1 MEYISISGAKEGNLK
16 NISVDLPRNKWIVLT
31 GVSGSGKTTLAMDVL
46 YQECQRQYLEAIG
59 YQGIRKPDIDAIR
72 NVSPAIQIQQQAY
85 NKNPRST
92 VGTVTDIY
100 TDLRMLYEKLST
112 RDCPACGKEF
122 SSADCREETEKS
134 ADDFKVFQY
143 CPHCA
148 QRMEKLTR
156 THFSYNTREG
166 ACATCQGLGEVMTVA
181 EGKVLH
187 EELSLEE
194 GTVIFWEKRYRDYQ
208 LESFYAACDHYGI
221 PLRKNTPVKDFTPSQ
236 RVLLLQGAESEAV
249 RRLVPDVPVPRT
261 IAEGRFEGVLPNLCR
276 RRADQKGA
284 SKLREAYFE
293 SSICPECHGERL
305 NELSRSVT
313 VKGTRLPELSGS
325 SLTGLV
331 DWIRELDA
339 NLTHSEQLLA
349 GVYVT
354 DLKTKLKRM
363 LKLGLGYLSL
373 DRQTMTLSGGEVQRL
388 RLAAVLDSD
397 LTGVIYIL
405 DEPTISLHPKDTAG
419 LLTVLRSLRDKG
431 NTVLVIEHDTAVMA
445 AADYLIDIGP
455 GAGKYGGEVIGSGTL
470 QQIKDQATSVTG
482 AYLNSNPE
490 PREIFRKGSGDFIEV
505 SQANK
510 HNLRNLTVRFPIG
523 CLICVTGV
531 SGSGKSTLV
540 FDVLAKGDTAPS
552 EEADQVSGTGSFD
565 RIVVVEQAPLT
576 RMKRSNVATYSDA
589 YTEIRK
595 IFGQQQTAIDKGMTA
610 NHFSFNV
617 KGGRCD
623 HCEGLGVVTNN
634 LLFFEDQQVPC
645 PVCLGKRFKDEVLS
659 VTYRGHSITAVL
671 GLSVEEG
678 AELFADSPK
687 ISAILKLLQEV
698 GLGYLELG
706 QTTTT
711 LSGGEAQR
719 LKLAVELLANRG
731 KKKLYLIDEPT
742 TGLHPLDVEKFL
754 RLLDRMVDS
763 GSTVIVVEHN
773 QQIIAAADWIID
785 LGPGGGTA
793 GGKVIAE
800 GTPSDIRKDKN
811 SVTGKFI

>member
-1 MEYISISGAKEGNLK
+1 MKDISIIGAKEGNLK
-16 NISVDLPRNKWIVLT
+16 NITVDLPRNKWIVLT

-59 YQGIRKPDIDAIR
+59 YQGIRKPNIDAIR

-92 VGTVTDIY
+92 VGTATDIY
-100 TDLRMLYEKLST
+100 TDLRMLFEKLST
-112 RDCPACGKEF
+112 RDCAACGKEF
-122 SSADCREETEKS
+122 SSAECREETEKT

-143 CPHCA
+143 CPHCD

-187 EELSLEE
+187 EELSLEA
-194 GTVIFWEKRYRDYQ
+194 GAVVFWEKRYREYQ

-221 PLRKNTPVKDFTPSQ
+221 PLKTNTPVKDFTPTQ

-249 RRLVPDVPVPRT
+249 GRRYPAVPVPRT
-261 IAEGRFEGVLPNLCR
+261 VAEGRYEGVLPNLWR
-276 RRADQKGA
+276 RMADKKGS

-293 SSICPECHGERL
+293 SVICPECQGERL
-305 NELSRSVT
+305 NGLSRNVT

-325 SLTGLV
+325 ALTDLLDWVSKLEESLQ
-331 DWIRELDA
+331 
-339 NLTHSEQLLA
+339 HSEQLLA
-349 GVYVT
+349 GVYVA
-354 DLKTKLKRM
+354 DLQTKLKRI
-363 LKLGLGYLSL
+363 LKLGLGCLSL
-373 DRQTMTLSGGEVQRL
+373 DRQTMTLSGGEAQRL

-405 DEPTISLHPKDTAG
+405 DEPTISLHPKDTEG
-419 LLTVLRSLRDKG
+419 LLIILRALRDKG
-431 NTVLVIEHDTAVMA
+431 NTVLVIEHDTAVME

-455 GAGKYGGEVIGSGTL
+455 GAGKYGGEVVGSGTL
-470 QQIKDQATSVTG
+470 QQIKEQATSVTG
-482 AYLNSNPE
+482 AYLNSKPE
-490 PREIFRKGSGDFIEV
+490 PRKLFRKATGDAIEV
-505 SQANK
+505 SQVDK
-510 HNLRNLTVRFPIG
+510 HNLRNLRVRFPVG

-540 FDVLAKGDTAPS
+540 FDVLAKGDTVQS
-552 EEADQVSGTGSFD
+552 QQTNQVSGTDSFD

-595 IFGQQQTAIDKGMTA
+595 IFGRQQTAIEKGMTT

-634 LLFFEDQQVPC
+634 LLFFEDQEIPC
-645 PVCLGKRFKDEVLS
+645 PVCSGKRFKDEVLS

-719 LKLAVELLANRG
+719 LKLAVELLASQG
-731 KKKLYLIDEPT
+731 KKNLYLIDEPT

-754 RLLDRMVDS
+754 KLLDRMVDS
-763 GSTVIVVEHN
+763 GSTVVVVEHN
-773 QQIIAAADWIID
+773 QQIIGAADWIID
-785 LGPGGGTA
+785 LGPGGGDA
-793 GGKVIAE
+793 GGKIIAE
-800 GTPSDIRKDKN
+800 GTPPDIRKNPN

>member
-122 SSADCREETEKS
+122 SSADCREETEKT

>member
-1 MEYISISGAKEGNLK
+1 M
-16 NISVDLPRNKWIVLT
+16 
-31 GVSGSGKTTLAMDVL
+31 
-46 YQECQRQYLEAIG
+46 
-59 YQGIRKPDIDAIR
+59 
-72 NVSPAIQIQQQAY
+72 
-85 NKNPRST
+85 
-92 VGTVTDIY
+92 
-100 TDLRMLYEKLST
+100 
-112 RDCPACGKEF
+112 
-122 SSADCREETEKS
+122 
-134 ADDFKVFQY
+134 
-143 CPHCA
+143 
-148 QRMEKLTR
+148 
-156 THFSYNTREG
+156 
-166 ACATCQGLGEVMTVA
+166 
-181 EGKVLH
+181 
-187 EELSLEE
+187 
-194 GTVIFWEKRYRDYQ
+194 
-208 LESFYAACDHYGI
+208 
-221 PLRKNTPVKDFTPSQ
+221 
-236 RVLLLQGAESEAV
+236 
-249 RRLVPDVPVPRT
+249 
-261 IAEGRFEGVLPNLCR
+261 
-276 RRADQKGA
+276 
-284 SKLREAYFE
+284 
-293 SSICPECHGERL
+293 
-305 NELSRSVT
+305 
-313 VKGTRLPELSGS
+313 KGTRLSELSGS

-373 DRQTMTLSGGEVQRL
+373 DRQTMTLSGGEAQRL

-470 QQIKDQATSVTG
+470 QQIKDQAASVTG

-490 PREIFRKGSGDFIEV
+490 PREIFRKGSGTFIEV

-552 EEADQVSGTGSFD
+552 EDPNRVSGTGSFD

-595 IFGQQQTAIDKGMTA
+595 IFGRQQTAIEKGMTA

-617 KGGRCD
+617 KGGCCD

-634 LLFFEDQQVPC
+634 LLFFEDQEVPC
-645 PVCLGKRFKDEVLS
+645 PVCSGRRFKDEVLS
-659 VTYRGHSITAVL
+659 VAYRGHSITAVL

-687 ISAILKLLQEV
+687 ISAILELLQEV

-719 LKLAVELLANRG
+719 LKLAVELLVNQG
-731 KKKLYLIDEPT
+731 KKNLYLIDEPT

-754 RLLDRMVDS
+754 KLLDRMVGS
-763 GSTVIVVEHN
+763 GSTVVVVEHN
-773 QQIIAAADWIID
+773 QQIIGAADWIID

>member
-122 SSADCREETEKS
+122 SSADCREETEKT

-181 EGKVLH
+181 EG
-187 EELSLEE
+187 
-194 GTVIFWEKRYRDYQ
+194 RY
-208 LESFYAACDHYGI
+208 
-221 PLRKNTPVKDFTPSQ
+221 
-236 RVLLLQGAESEAV
+236 
-249 RRLVPDVPVPRT
+249 
-261 IAEGRFEGVLPNLCR
+261 EGVLPNLWR
-276 RRADQKGA
+276 RMADQKGA

-293 SSICPECHGERL
+293 SAICPECHGERL

-349 GVYVT
+349 GVYVA
-354 DLKTKLKRM
+354 DLKTKLKRI
-363 LKLGLGYLSL
+363 LKLGMGYLSL
-373 DRQTMTLSGGEVQRL
+373 DRQTMTLSGW
-388 RLAAVLDSD
+388 
-397 LTGVIYIL
+397 
-405 DEPTISLHPKDTAG
+405 
-419 LLTVLRSLRDKG
+419 
-431 NTVLVIEHDTAVMA
+431 
-445 AADYLIDIGP
+445 
-455 GAGKYGGEVIGSGTL
+455 
-470 QQIKDQATSVTG
+470 
-482 AYLNSNPE
+482 
-490 PREIFRKGSGDFIEV
+490 
-505 SQANK
+505 
-510 HNLRNLTVRFPIG
+510 
-523 CLICVTGV
+523 
-531 SGSGKSTLV
+531 
-540 FDVLAKGDTAPS
+540 
-552 EEADQVSGTGSFD
+552 
-565 RIVVVEQAPLT
+565 
-576 RMKRSNVATYSDA
+576 
-589 YTEIRK
+589 
-595 IFGQQQTAIDKGMTA
+595 
-610 NHFSFNV
+610 
-617 KGGRCD
+617 
-623 HCEGLGVVTNN
+623 
-634 LLFFEDQQVPC
+634 
-645 PVCLGKRFKDEVLS
+645 
-659 VTYRGHSITAVL
+659 
-671 GLSVEEG
+671 
-678 AELFADSPK
+678 
-687 ISAILKLLQEV
+687 
-698 GLGYLELG
+698 
-706 QTTTT
+706 
-711 LSGGEAQR
+711 EAQR

-731 KKKLYLIDEPT
+731 KKNLYLIDEPT

>member
-1 MEYISISGAKEGNLK
+1 M
-16 NISVDLPRNKWIVLT
+16 
-31 GVSGSGKTTLAMDVL
+31 
-46 YQECQRQYLEAIG
+46 
-59 YQGIRKPDIDAIR
+59 
-72 NVSPAIQIQQQAY
+72 
-85 NKNPRST
+85 
-92 VGTVTDIY
+92 
-100 TDLRMLYEKLST
+100 
-112 RDCPACGKEF
+112 
-122 SSADCREETEKS
+122 
-134 ADDFKVFQY
+134 
-143 CPHCA
+143 
-148 QRMEKLTR
+148 
-156 THFSYNTREG
+156 
-166 ACATCQGLGEVMTVA
+166 
-181 EGKVLH
+181 
-187 EELSLEE
+187 
-194 GTVIFWEKRYRDYQ
+194 
-208 LESFYAACDHYGI
+208 
-221 PLRKNTPVKDFTPSQ
+221 
-236 RVLLLQGAESEAV
+236 LLLQGAESETV
-249 RRLVPDVPVPRT
+249 RRLFPDVPVPRT
-261 IAEGRFEGVLPNLCR
+261 IAEGRFEGVLPNLWR
-276 RRADQKGA
+276 RMADQKGT

-293 SSICPECHGERL
+293 SAICPECHGERL
-305 NELSRSVT
+305 NELSRNVT
-313 VKGTRLPELSGS
+313 VKRMRLPGLSAS

-349 GVYVT
+349 GVYVA
-354 DLKTKLKRM
+354 DLKTKLKRI

-373 DRQTMTLSGGEVQRL
+373 DRQTMTLSGGEAQRL

-397 LTGVIYIL
+397 LTGVVYIL
-405 DEPTISLHPKDTAG
+405 DEPTISLHPKDTEG

-510 HNLRNLTVRFPIG
+510 HSLRNLTVRFPIG
-523 CLICVTGV
+523 CLVCVTGV

-540 FDVLAKGDTAPS
+540 FDVLAKGDTGPS

-719 LKLAVELLANRG
+719 LKLAVELLANRE
-731 KKKLYLIDEPT
+731 KKNLYLIDEPT

-754 RLLDRMVDS
+754 RLLDRMVGS

>member
-1 MEYISISGAKEGNLK
+1 MDHISIIGAKEGNLK
-16 NISVDLPRNKWIVLT
+16 NITVDLPRNKWIVLT

-59 YQGIRKPDIDAIR
+59 YQGIRKPNIDAIR

-100 TDLRMLYEKLST
+100 TDLRMLFEKLST

-122 SSADCREETEKS
+122 SSAECREETEKT

-143 CPHCA
+143 CPHCD

-166 ACATCQGLGEVMTVA
+166 ACANCQGMGEVLTID
-181 EGKVLH
+181 EKRVLH
-187 EELSLEE
+187 EELALDE
-194 GTVIFWEKRYRDYQ
+194 GAVFFWGKRYRDYQ
-208 LESFYAACDHYGI
+208 LESLVAASEHYGI
-221 PLRKNTPVKDFTPSQ
+221 PLKTNVPVKDFTPAQ

-249 RRLVPDVPVPRT
+249 RRLYPAVPVART
-261 IAEGRFEGVLPNLCR
+261 VAEGRFEGVLPNLWR
-276 RRADQKGA
+276 RMADQKGA

-293 SSICPECHGERL
+293 SVICPECHGERL
-305 NELSRSVT
+305 NKLSRSVT
-313 VKGTRLPELSGS
+313 VNGTRLPELSTS
-325 SLTGLV
+325 SLINLT
-331 DWIRELDA
+331 DWISGLDA
-339 NLTHSEQLLA
+339 NLKQSEQLMV
-349 GVYVT
+349 GVYVA
-354 DLKTKLKRM
+354 DLKTKLKRI

-373 DRQTMTLSGGEVQRL
+373 DRQAMTLSGGEAQRL

-405 DEPTISLHPKDTAG
+405 DEPTISLHPKDTEG

-431 NTVLVIEHDTAVMA
+431 NTVLVIEHDTAVME

-455 GAGKYGGEVIGSGTL
+455 GAGKYGGEVIASGTL

-482 AYLNSNPE
+482 AYLNSKPE
-490 PREIFRKGSGDFIEV
+490 PRELFRKGTGDAIEV
-505 SQANK
+505 IQADK
-510 HNLRNLTVRFPIG
+510 HNLRNLTVRFPVG

-540 FDVLAKGDTAPS
+540 FDVLAKGDKDQSQEPN
-552 EEADQVSGTGSFD
+552 QVSGTGSFD
-565 RIVVVEQAPLT
+565 RIVIVEQAPLT

-595 IFGQQQTAIDKGMTA
+595 IFGRQQTAIEKGMTA

-634 LLFFEDQQVPC
+634 LLFFEDQEVPC
-645 PVCLGKRFKDEVLS
+645 PVCSGKRFKDEVLS
-659 VTYRGHSITAVL
+659 VTYRGYSITAVL
-671 GLSVEEG
+671 GFSVEEG

-687 ISAILKLLQEV
+687 ISAILNLLQEV

-719 LKLAVELLANRG
+719 LKLAVELLANQG
-731 KKKLYLIDEPT
+731 KKNLYLIDEPT

-754 RLLDRMVDS
+754 KLLDRMVDS
-763 GSTVIVVEHN
+763 GSTVVVVEHN
-773 QQIIAAADWIID
+773 QQIIGAADWIID
-785 LGPGGGTA
+785 LGPGGGDA
-793 GGKVIAE
+793 GGRIIAE
-800 GTPSDIRKDKN
+800 GTPSDIRKNPN

>member
-1 MEYISISGAKEGNLK
+1 MEYINISGAKEGNLK

-122 SSADCREETEKS
+122 SSADCREETEKT

-148 QRMEKLTR
+148 QRMEKLTP

-166 ACATCQGLGEVMTVA
+166 ACATCQGLGEVMKVA
-181 EGKVLH
+181 EAKVLH
-187 EELSLEE
+187 EELSPEE
-194 GTVIFWEKRYRDYQ
+194 GAIVFWEKRYLDYQ

-249 RRLVPDVPVPRT
+249 RRLFPDLPIPRT
-261 IAEGRFEGVLPNLCR
+261 MTEGRYEGVLPNLWR
-276 RRADQKGA
+276 RMADQKGT

-293 SSICPECHGERL
+293 SAICPECHGERL

-373 DRQTMTLSGGEVQRL
+373 DRQTMTLSGGEAQRL

-455 GAGKYGGEVIGSGTL
+455 GAGKYGGEVIGAGTL
-470 QQIKDQATSVTG
+470 QQIKGQATSVTG
-482 AYLNSNPE
+482 AYLNSKPE
-490 PREIFRKGSGDFIEV
+490 ACDLFRKGSGDFIEV

-523 CLICVTGV
+523 CLVCVTGV

-540 FDVLAKGDTAPS
+540 FDVLAKGDTGPS

-595 IFGQQQTAIDKGMTA
+595 IFSRQQTAIEKGMTA

-731 KKKLYLIDEPT
+731 KKNLYLIDEPT

>member
-16 NISVDLPRNKWIVLT
+16 NITVDLPRNKWIVLT

-122 SSADCREETEKS
+122 SSADCREETEKT

-166 ACATCQGLGEVMTVA
+166 ACATCQGLREVMTVA

-187 EELSLEE
+187 EELSLEA
-194 GTVIFWEKRYRDYQ
+194 GAVVFWEKRYREYQ

-221 PLRKNTPVKDFTPSQ
+221 PLKTNMPVKGFLPSQ

-261 IAEGRFEGVLPNLCR
+261 VAEGRYEGVLPNLWR
-276 RRADQKGA
+276 RMADQKGA

-293 SSICPECHGERL
+293 SAICPECHGERL

-354 DLKTKLKRM
+354 DLKTKLKRI

-373 DRQTMTLSGGEVQRL
+373 DRQTMTLSGGEAQRL

-470 QQIKDQATSVTG
+470 QQIKDQAASVTG

-523 CLICVTGV
+523 CLVWVTGV

-540 FDVLAKGDTAPS
+540 FDVLAKGDTGPS

-731 KKKLYLIDEPT
+731 KKNLYLIDEPT

>member
-1 MEYISISGAKEGNLK
+1 MDHISIIGAKEGNLK
-16 NISVDLPRNKWIVLT
+16 NITVDLPRNKWIVLT

-59 YQGIRKPDIDAIR
+59 YQGIRKPNIDAIH

-100 TDLRMLYEKLST
+100 TDLRMLFEKLST

-122 SSADCREETEKS
+122 SSAECREETEKT

-143 CPHCA
+143 CPHCNHP
-148 QRMEKLTR
+148 MEKLTR

-166 ACATCQGLGEVMTVA
+166 ACATCQGMGEVLTID
-181 EGKVLH
+181 EKRVLH
-187 EELSLEE
+187 EELALDE
-194 GTVIFWEKRYRDYQ
+194 GAVVFWEKRYRDYQ
-208 LESFYAACDHYGI
+208 LESLVAASEHYGI
-221 PLRKNTPVKDFTPSQ
+221 PLKINVPVKDFTPAQ
-236 RVLLLQGAESEAV
+236 HVLLLQGSESEEV
-249 RRLVPDVPVPRT
+249 HQLFPDVPVPRT
-261 IAEGRFEGVLPNLCR
+261 IAEGRYEGVLPNLWR
-276 RRADQKGA
+276 RMADQKGS
-284 SKLREAYFE
+284 SKLRETYFE
-293 SSICPECHGERL
+293 SVICPECHGERL

-313 VKGTRLPELSGS
+313 VKGTRLPGLSAS
-325 SLTGLV
+325 SLKELM

-339 NLTHSEQLLA
+339 NLMHSEQLLA

-354 DLKTKLKRM
+354 DLKTKLKRI

-373 DRQTMTLSGGEVQRL
+373 DRQTVTLSGGEAQRL

-405 DEPTISLHPKDTAG
+405 DEPTISLHPKDTEG

-470 QQIKDQATSVTG
+470 QQIKEQAASVTG
-482 AYLNSNPE
+482 AYLNSKSE
-490 PREIFRKGSGDFIEV
+490 PRKFFRKGSGDFIEV
-505 SQANK
+505 SQADK

-540 FDVLAKGDTAPS
+540 FDVLAKGDKDQSQEPN
-552 EEADQVSGTGSFD
+552 QVSGTGSFD
-565 RIVVVEQAPLT
+565 RIVIVEQAPLT

-595 IFGQQQTAIDKGMTA
+595 IFGRQQTAIEKGMTA

-634 LLFFEDQQVPC
+634 LLFFEDQEVPC
-645 PVCLGKRFKDEVLS
+645 PVCSGRRFKDDVLS

-687 ISAILKLLQEV
+687 ISAILNLLQEV

-706 QTTTT
+706 QTTKT

-719 LKLAVELLANRG
+719 LKLAVELLANQG
-731 KKKLYLIDEPT
+731 KKNLYLIDEPT

-754 RLLDRMVDS
+754 KLLDRMVDS
-763 GSTVIVVEHN
+763 GSTVVVVEHN
-773 QQIIAAADWIID
+773 QQIIGAADWIID
-785 LGPGGGTA
+785 LGPEGGDA
-793 GGKVIAE
+793 GGRIIAE
-800 GTPSDIRKDKN
+800 GTPSDIRKNPN

>member
-1 MEYISISGAKEGNLK
+1 M
-16 NISVDLPRNKWIVLT
+16 PR
-31 GVSGSGKTTLAMDVL
+31 
-46 YQECQRQYLEAIG
+46 
-59 YQGIRKPDIDAIR
+59 
-72 NVSPAIQIQQQAY
+72 
-85 NKNPRST
+85 
-92 VGTVTDIY
+92 
-100 TDLRMLYEKLST
+100 
-112 RDCPACGKEF
+112 
-122 SSADCREETEKS
+122 
-134 ADDFKVFQY
+134 
-143 CPHCA
+143 
-148 QRMEKLTR
+148 
-156 THFSYNTREG
+156 
-166 ACATCQGLGEVMTVA
+166 
-181 EGKVLH
+181 
-187 EELSLEE
+187 
-194 GTVIFWEKRYRDYQ
+194 
-208 LESFYAACDHYGI
+208 
-221 PLRKNTPVKDFTPSQ
+221 
-236 RVLLLQGAESEAV
+236 
-249 RRLVPDVPVPRT
+249 VPVPRT

-293 SSICPECHGERL
+293 SAICPECHGERL

-354 DLKTKLKRM
+354 DLKTKLKRI

-373 DRQTMTLSGGEVQRL
+373 DRQTMTLSGGEARRL

-540 FDVLAKGDTAPS
+540 FDVLAKGDTGPS

-731 KKKLYLIDEPT
+731 KKNLYLIDEPT

-754 RLLDRMVDS
+754 KLLDRMVGS
-763 GSTVIVVEHN
+763 GSTVVVVEHN

>member
-1 MEYISISGAKEGNLK
+1 M
-16 NISVDLPRNKWIVLT
+16 
-31 GVSGSGKTTLAMDVL
+31 
-46 YQECQRQYLEAIG
+46 
-59 YQGIRKPDIDAIR
+59 
-72 NVSPAIQIQQQAY
+72 
-85 NKNPRST
+85 
-92 VGTVTDIY
+92 
-100 TDLRMLYEKLST
+100 
-112 RDCPACGKEF
+112 
-122 SSADCREETEKS
+122 
-134 ADDFKVFQY
+134 
-143 CPHCA
+143 
-148 QRMEKLTR
+148 
-156 THFSYNTREG
+156 
-166 ACATCQGLGEVMTVA
+166 
-181 EGKVLH
+181 
-187 EELSLEE
+187 
-194 GTVIFWEKRYRDYQ
+194 
-208 LESFYAACDHYGI
+208 
-221 PLRKNTPVKDFTPSQ
+221 
-236 RVLLLQGAESEAV
+236 LLLQGAESETV
-249 RRLVPDVPVPRT
+249 RRLFPDVPVPRT
-261 IAEGRFEGVLPNLCR
+261 IAEGRFEGVLPNLWR
-276 RRADQKGA
+276 RMADQKGA
-284 SKLREAYFE
+284 SKLQKAYFE
-293 SSICPECHGERL
+293 SAVCPECHGERL

-325 SLTGLV
+325 ALKELV
-331 DWIRELDA
+331 DWLSGLAA
-339 NLTHSEQLLA
+339 NLAHSEQLLA

-354 DLKTKLKRM
+354 DLKTKLKRI

-373 DRQTMTLSGGEVQRL
+373 DRQTMTLSGGEAQRL

-405 DEPTISLHPKDTAG
+405 DEPTISLHPKDTEG

-431 NTVLVIEHDTAVMA
+431 NTVLVIEHDTAVME

-455 GAGKYGGEVIGSGTL
+455 GAGKYGGEVIGAGTL
-470 QQIKDQATSVTG
+470 QQIKGQATSVTG
-482 AYLNSNPE
+482 AYLNSKPE
-490 PREIFRKGSGDFIEV
+490 ARDLFRKGSGDFIEV

-523 CLICVTGV
+523 CLVCVTGV

-540 FDVLAKGDTAPS
+540 FVVLAKGDTGPS

-645 PVCLGKRFKDEVLS
+645 PVCLGERFKDEVLS

-687 ISAILKLLQEV
+687 ISAILELLQEV

-719 LKLAVELLANRG
+719 LKLAVELLVNQG
-731 KKKLYLIDEPT
+731 KKESLS
-742 TGLHPLDVEKFL
+742 
-754 RLLDRMVDS
+754 DR
-763 GSTVIVVEHN
+763 
-773 QQIIAAADWIID
+773 
-785 LGPGGGTA
+785 
-793 GGKVIAE
+793 
-800 GTPSDIRKDKN
+800 
-811 SVTGKFI
+811 

>member
-16 NISVDLPRNKWIVLT
+16 NITVDLPRNKWIVLT

-122 SSADCREETEKS
+122 SSADCREETEKT

-166 ACATCQGLGEVMTVA
+166 ACATCQGLREVMTVA

-187 EELSLEE
+187 EELSLEA
-194 GTVIFWEKRYRDYQ
+194 GAVVFWEKRYREYQ

-221 PLRKNTPVKDFTPSQ
+221 PLKTNMPVKGFLPSQ

-261 IAEGRFEGVLPNLCR
+261 VAEGRYEGVLPNLWR
-276 RRADQKGA
+276 RMADQKGA

-293 SSICPECHGERL
+293 SAICPECHGERL

-354 DLKTKLKRM
+354 DLKTKLKRI

-373 DRQTMTLSGGEVQRL
+373 DRQTMTLSGGEAQRL

-490 PREIFRKGSGDFIEV
+490 PREIFRKGSGTFIEV

-523 CLICVTGV
+523 CLVWVTGV

-540 FDVLAKGDTAPS
+540 FDVLAKGDTGPS

-731 KKKLYLIDEPT
+731 KKNLYLIDEPT

>member
-100 TDLRMLYEKLST
+100 TDLRMLYEKMST

-122 SSADCREETEKS
+122 SSADCREETEKT

-194 GTVIFWEKRYRDYQ
+194 GAVIFWEKRYRDYQ

-249 RRLVPDVPVPRT
+249 RRLFPDMPIPRT
-261 IAEGRFEGVLPNLCR
+261 MREGRFEGVLPNLWR
-276 RRADQKGA
+276 RMADQKGA
-284 SKLREAYFE
+284 SKLQKAYFE
-293 SSICPECHGERL
+293 SAVCPECQGERL

-325 SLTGLV
+325 ALKELV
-331 DWIRELDA
+331 DWLSGLAA
-339 NLTHSEQLLA
+339 NLAHSEQLLA

-354 DLKTKLKRM
+354 DLKTKLKRI

-373 DRQTMTLSGGEVQRL
+373 DRQTMTLSGGEAQRL

-397 LTGVIYIL
+397 LTGVAYIL
-405 DEPTISLHPKDTAG
+405 DEPTISLHPKDTEG

-470 QQIKDQATSVTG
+470 QQIKDQAASVTG

-490 PREIFRKGSGDFIEV
+490 PREIFRKGSGTFIEV

-523 CLICVTGV
+523 CLVCVTGV

-540 FDVLAKGDTAPS
+540 FDVLAKGDTGPS

-595 IFGQQQTAIDKGMTA
+595 IFSRQQTAIEKGMTA

-634 LLFFEDQQVPC
+634 LLFFEDQEVPC
-645 PVCLGKRFKDEVLS
+645 PVCSGRRFKDDVLS
-659 VTYRGHSITAVL
+659 MTYRGHSITAVL
-671 GLSVEEG
+671 RLSVEEG

-731 KKKLYLIDEPT
+731 KKNLYLIDEPT

-754 RLLDRMVDS
+754 KLLDRMVDS

>member
-1 MEYISISGAKEGNLK
+1 MDNISIIGAKEGNLK

-59 YQGIRKPDIDAIR
+59 YQGIRKPDIDAVR
-72 NVSPAIQIQQQAY
+72 HVSPAIQIKQQAS

-100 TDLRMLYEKLST
+100 TDLRMLFEKLST
-112 RDCPACGKEF
+112 RDCPACGKKIG
-122 SSADCREETEKS
+122 SADCREETEKT
-134 ADDFKVFQY
+134 ADDFRVFQY
-143 CPHCA
+143 CPHCNH
-148 QRMEKLTR
+148 RMEKLTR

-166 ACATCQGLGEVMTVA
+166 ACAACQGLGEVMTVA
-181 EGKVLH
+181 EGRVVR

-194 GTVIFWEKRYRDYQ
+194 GAVVFWEKRYRDYQ
-208 LESFYAACDHYGI
+208 LESFYAACAHFGI
-221 PLRKNTPVKDFTPSQ
+221 PLKIKKSVKDFTPAQ
-236 RVLLLQGAESEAV
+236 RLLLLQGAESEEV
-249 RRLVPDVPVPRT
+249 RMLFPDAPVPRT
-261 IAEGRFEGVLPNLCR
+261 VAEGRYEGVLPNLWR
-276 RRADQKGA
+276 RMADKKGT
-284 SKLREAYFE
+284 SKLQEAYFE
-293 SSICPECHGERL
+293 SAVCPECHGERL

-313 VKGTRLPELSGS
+313 VKGMRLPELSGS
-325 SLTGLV
+325 SLTGLMA
-331 DWIRELDA
+331 WISRIEERLQD
-339 NLTHSEQLLA
+339 NEKLLA
-349 GVYVT
+349 GVYVA
-354 DLKTKLKRM
+354 DLRTKLKRI

-373 DRQTMTLSGGEVQRL
+373 DRQTMTLSGGEAQRL

-405 DEPTISLHPKDTAG
+405 DEPTISLHPKDTEG
-419 LLTVLRSLRDKG
+419 LLTILRSLRDKG
-431 NTVLVIEHDTAVMA
+431 NTLLVIEHDTAVME

-470 QQIKDQATSVTG
+470 QQLKGQAKSVTG
-482 AYLNSNPE
+482 AYLNSKPE
-490 PREIFRKGSGDFIEV
+490 ARERFRKGSGDFIEV
-505 SQANK
+505 RRADK

-540 FDVLAKGDTAPS
+540 FDVLSKGDTDENDKPN
-552 EEADQVSGTGSFD
+552 QVSGTGSFD

-595 IFGQQQTAIDKGMTA
+595 IFGQQQTAIEKGMTA
-610 NHFSFNV
+610 DHFSFNA

-623 HCEGLGVVTNN
+623 YCEGLGVVTTN
-634 LLFFEDQQVPC
+634 LLFFEDQEVPC
-645 PVCLGKRFKDEVLS
+645 PVCSGKRFKDEVLS

-671 GLSVEEG
+671 GLSVEES
-678 AELFADSPK
+678 AELFSDSPK
-687 ISAILKLLQEV
+687 ISAILNLLQDV

-731 KKKLYLIDEPT
+731 RKNLYLIDEPT

-754 RLLDRMVDS
+754 KLLDRMVDS
-763 GSTVIVVEHN
+763 GSTVVVVEHN
-773 QQIIAAADWIID
+773 QQIIGAADWIID

-793 GGKVIAE
+793 GGEVIAE
-800 GTPSDIRKDKN
+800 GVPSVIRNDKN

>member
-122 SSADCREETEKS
+122 SSADCREETEKT

-194 GTVIFWEKRYRDYQ
+194 GAVIFWEKRYRDYQ

-249 RRLVPDVPVPRT
+249 RRLFPDLPIPRT
-261 IAEGRFEGVLPNLCR
+261 MTEGRYEGVLPNLWR
-276 RRADQKGA
+276 RMADQKGT

-293 SSICPECHGERL
+293 SAICPECHGERL
-305 NELSRSVT
+305 NELSRNVT
-313 VKGTRLPELSGS
+313 VKRMRLPGLSAS

-349 GVYVT
+349 GVYVA
-354 DLKTKLKRM
+354 DLKTKLKRI

-373 DRQTMTLSGGEVQRL
+373 DRQTMTLSGGEAQRL

-490 PREIFRKGSGDFIEV
+490 PREIFRKGSGTFIEMN
-505 SQANK
+505 QTNK
-510 HNLRNLTVRFPIG
+510 HNLRNLTVHFPIG
-523 CLICVTGV
+523 CLVCVTGV

-540 FDVLAKGDTAPS
+540 FDVLAKGDTGPS

-595 IFGQQQTAIDKGMTA
+595 IFSRQQTSIEKGMTA

-634 LLFFEDQQVPC
+634 LLFFEDQEVPC
-645 PVCLGKRFKDEVLS
+645 PVCSGRRFKDEVLS
-659 VTYRGHSITAVL
+659 VAYRGHSITAVL

-687 ISAILKLLQEV
+687 ISAILELLQEV

-719 LKLAVELLANRG
+719 LKLAVELLVNQG
-731 KKKLYLIDEPT
+731 KKNLYLIDEPT

-754 RLLDRMVDS
+754 KLLDRMVGS
-763 GSTVIVVEHN
+763 GSTVVVVEHN
-773 QQIIAAADWIID
+773 QQIIGAADWIID
-785 LGPGGGTA
+785 LGPGGGDA
-793 GGKVIAE
+793 GGTIIAE
-800 GTPSDIRKDKN
+800 GTPSEIRKNEN

>member
-1 MEYISISGAKEGNLK
+1 MDHISIIGAKEGNLK
-16 NISVDLPRNKWIVLT
+16 NITVDLPRNKWIVLT

-59 YQGIRKPDIDAIR
+59 YQGIRKPNIDAIR

-100 TDLRMLYEKLST
+100 TDLRMLFEKLST
-112 RDCPACGKEF
+112 RDCAACGKEF
-122 SSADCREETEKS
+122 SSAECREETEKT

-143 CPHCA
+143 CPHCD

-156 THFSYNTREG
+156 THFSYNTQEG
-166 ACATCQGLGEVMTVA
+166 ACANCQGMGEVMTVA
-181 EGKVLH
+181 EDKVLH
-187 EELSLEE
+187 EELSLEA
-194 GTVIFWEKRYRDYQ
+194 GAVVFLEKRYREYQ

-221 PLRKNTPVKDFTPSQ
+221 PLKTNMPVKDFSPSQ

-249 RRLVPDVPVPRT
+249 RRLFPDLPVPRT
-261 IAEGRFEGVLPNLCR
+261 MTEGRYEGVLPNLWR
-276 RRADQKGA
+276 RMADQKGT

-293 SSICPECHGERL
+293 SAICPECHGERL
-305 NELSRSVT
+305 NELSRNVT
-313 VKGTRLPELSGS
+313 VKGMRLPGLSAS
-325 SLTGLV
+325 SLKELM

-354 DLKTKLKRM
+354 DLKTKLKRI

-373 DRQTMTLSGGEVQRL
+373 DRQTMTLSGGEAQRL

-405 DEPTISLHPKDTAG
+405 DEPTISLHPKDTEG
-419 LLTVLRSLRDKG
+419 LLTVLRTLRDKG

-455 GAGKYGGEVIGSGTL
+455 GAGKYGGELIGSGTL

-490 PREIFRKGSGDFIEV
+490 PREIFRKGSGTFIEV

-510 HNLRNLTVRFPIG
+510 HNLHNLTVRFPIG
-523 CLICVTGV
+523 CLVCVTGV

-552 EEADQVSGTGSFD
+552 EDPNRVSGTSSFD

-595 IFGQQQTAIDKGMTA
+595 IFSRQRTAIEKGMTA

-634 LLFFEDQQVPC
+634 LLFFEDQEVPC
-645 PVCLGKRFKDEVLS
+645 PVCSGRRFKDGVLS
-659 VTYRGHSITAVL
+659 VTYRGHSITGVL
-671 GLSVEEG
+671 DLSVEEG

-687 ISAILKLLQEV
+687 ISAILELLQEV

-719 LKLAVELLANRG
+719 LKLAVELLVNQG
-731 KKKLYLIDEPT
+731 KKNLYLIDEPT
-742 TGLHPLDVEKFL
+742 TGLHPLDAEKFL
-754 RLLDRMVDS
+754 KLLDRIVGS
-763 GSTVIVVEHN
+763 GSTVVVVEHN
-773 QQIIAAADWIID
+773 QQIIGAADWIID
-785 LGPGGGTA
+785 LGPGGGDA
-793 GGKVIAE
+793 GGKIIAE
-800 GTPSDIRKDKN
+800 GTPSDIRKNEN

>member
-1 MEYISISGAKEGNLK
+1 MDHIRIIGAKEGNLK
-16 NISVDLPRNKWIVLT
+16 NITVDLPRNKWIVLT

-59 YQGIRKPDIDAIR
+59 YQGIRKPDIEAIR
-72 NVSPAIQIQQQAY
+72 HVSPAIQIKQHVS

-100 TDLRMLYEKLST
+100 TDLRMLFEKLST
-112 RDCPACGKEF
+112 RDCPACGKKI
-122 SSADCREETEKS
+122 SSADCREETEKTT
-134 ADDFKVFQY
+134 DDFKVFQY
-143 CPHCA
+143 CPHCD

-156 THFSYNTREG
+156 THFSYNTQEG
-166 ACATCQGLGEVMTVA
+166 ACAACQGMGEVLTID
-181 EGKVLH
+181 EKRVLH
-187 EELSLEE
+187 EELALEE
-194 GTVIFWEKRYRDYQ
+194 GAVVFWEKRYRDYQ

-221 PLRKNTPVKDFTPSQ
+221 SLKTNTPVKDFTPAQ
-236 RVLLLQGAESEAV
+236 HVLLLQGAESEEV
-249 RRLVPDVPVPRT
+249 HRLFPDVPVPRT
-261 IAEGRFEGVLPNLCR
+261 LVEGRYEGVLLNLWR
-276 RRADQKGA
+276 RMADKKGT

-293 SSICPECHGERL
+293 SAVCPECHGERL

-325 SLTGLV
+325 SLTGLM
-331 DWIRELDA
+331 DWVS
-339 NLTHSEQLLA
+339 NLEERLKQTEQLLA
-349 GVYVT
+349 GVYVA
-354 DLKTKLKRM
+354 DLKTKLKRI
-363 LKLGLGYLSL
+363 LKLGLDYLSL
-373 DRQTMTLSGGEVQRL
+373 DRQTMTLSGGETQRL

-431 NTVLVIEHDTAVMA
+431 NTVLVIEHDTVVMEE
-445 AADYLIDIGP
+445 ADYLVDIGP
-455 GAGKYGGEVIGSGTL
+455 GAGKYGGGVIGTGTL
-470 QQIKDQATSVTG
+470 QQLKGQATSVTG
-482 AYLNSNPE
+482 AYLNSKPE
-490 PREIFRKGSGDFIEV
+490 AREFFRKGSGDFIEV
-505 SQANK
+505 RQADK
-510 HNLRNLTVRFPIG
+510 HNLQNLTVRFPIG

-552 EEADQVSGTGSFD
+552 EDPNRVSGTGSFD
-565 RIVVVEQAPLT
+565 RIVVVEQGPLT

-595 IFGQQQTAIDKGMTA
+595 IFSRQQTAIEKGMTA

-634 LLFFEDQQVPC
+634 LLFFEDQEVPC
-645 PVCLGKRFKDEVLS
+645 PVCSGRRFKDDVLS
-659 VTYRGHSITAVL
+659 VTYRGHSITAVVA
-671 GLSVEEG
+671 LSVEEG

-687 ISAILKLLQEV
+687 ISGILNLLQDV

-719 LKLAVELLANRG
+719 LKLAVELLANQG
-731 KKKLYLIDEPT
+731 KKNLYLIDEPT

-754 RLLDRMVDS
+754 KLLDRMVDS
-763 GSTVIVVEHN
+763 GSTVVVVEHN
-773 QQIIAAADWIID
+773 QQIIGAADWIID

-800 GTPSDIRKDKN
+800 GTPSDIRKNPN

>member
-1 MEYISISGAKEGNLK
+1 MEYISIIGAKEGNLK
-16 NISVDLPRNKWIVLT
+16 NISVELPRNKWIVLT

-59 YQGIRKPDIDAIR
+59 YQGIRKPNIDAIR

-100 TDLRMLYEKLST
+100 TDLRMLFEKLST
-112 RDCPACGKEF
+112 RRCPQCGKEI
-122 SSADCREETEKS
+122 SSADCREETEKT

-143 CPHCA
+143 CPHCDH
-148 QRMEKLTR
+148 RMEKLTR

-166 ACATCQGLGEVMTVA
+166 ACATCQGLGEVMTVD
-181 EGKVLH
+181 EGKVFH

-194 GTVIFWEKRYRDYQ
+194 GAVGFWEKRYRDYQ
-208 LESFYAACDHYGI
+208 LEALVAACDHYGI
-221 PLRKNTPVKDFTPSQ
+221 PLKPNTCIKDFTPAQ
-236 RVLLLQGAESEAV
+236 RVLLLEGAESEAV
-249 RRLVPDVPVPRT
+249 RRLFPDVPVPRT
-261 IAEGRFEGVLPNLCR
+261 IAEGRYEGVLPNLWR
-276 RRADQKGA
+276 RMADKKGT
-284 SKLREAYFE
+284 SKLRETYFK
-293 SSICPECHGERL
+293 SVICTECHGERL

-313 VKGTRLPELSGS
+313 VKGTRLPELAGS
-325 SLTGLV
+325 ALTELL
-331 DWIRELDA
+331 DWVSELDA
-339 NLTHSEQLLA
+339 NLMHSEQLLA
-349 GVYVT
+349 GVYVI
-354 DLKTKLKRM
+354 DLKTKLKRI

-373 DRQTMTLSGGEVQRL
+373 DRQTMTLSGGEAQRL

-397 LTGVIYIL
+397 LMGVIYIL
-405 DEPTISLHPKDTAG
+405 DEPTISLHPKDTEG
-419 LLTVLRSLRDKG
+419 LLTILRSLRDKG
-431 NTVLVIEHDTAVMA
+431 NTLLVIEHDTAVME

-470 QQIKDQATSVTG
+470 QQLKSQATSVTG
-482 AYLNSNPE
+482 AYLNSKPE
-490 PREIFRKGSGDFIEV
+490 PRAFFRKGSGEFIEV
-505 SQANK
+505 KRAEK
-510 HNLRNLTVRFPIG
+510 HNLQHISVRLPIG

-540 FDVLAKGDTAPS
+540 FDVLAKGDTADS
-552 EEADQVSGTGSFD
+552 VETNQVSGTNSFD

-595 IFGQQQTAIDKGMTA
+595 IFGRQPTAIEKGLTA
-610 NHFSFNV
+610 NHFSFNA

-634 LLFFEDQQVPC
+634 LLFFGDQEVPC
-645 PVCLGKRFKDEVLS
+645 PVCSGKRFKDEVLS

-687 ISAILKLLQEV
+687 ISGILNLLQEV

-719 LKLAVELLANRG
+719 LKLAVELLANQG
-731 KKKLYLIDEPT
+731 KKNLYLIDEPT
-742 TGLHPLDVEKFL
+742 IGLHPLDVGKFL
-754 RLLDRMVDS
+754 KLLDRMVDT
-763 GSTVIVVEHN
+763 GNTVVVVEHN
-773 QQIIAAADWIID
+773 QQVIAAADWIID
-785 LGPGGGTA
+785 LGSGGGDA
-793 GGKVIAE
+793 GGRIIAE
-800 GTPSDIRKDKN
+800 GTPAEIRKNPN